1 MYTLDTNAIIYYLKD
16 DADAADVLARI
27 FSEDT
32 PLYISAIT
40 EVELFGFPNL
50 TERENDQIEAI
61 LRTMAVIPLDSQVAR
76 TAGHIRRTSRV
87 GIADSVIAATAL
99 FTGSKL
105 LTRNVADFKKI
116 PGLTVQ
122 RI

>member
-1 MYTLDTNAIIYYLKD
+1 VYTLDTNAIIYYLKD
-16 DADAADVLARI
+16 DADAAGPLSEI
-27 FSEDT
+27 FSEDA

-50 TERENDQIEAI
+50 SEREGNQIEAV
-61 LRTMAVIPLDSQVAR
+61 LRTMAVIPLDSQIAR
-76 TAGHIRRTSRV
+76 TAGYIRRTYRS

-99 FTGSKL
+99 FTGTKL

-116 PGLTVQ
+116 PELVLQ
-122 RI
+122 KI